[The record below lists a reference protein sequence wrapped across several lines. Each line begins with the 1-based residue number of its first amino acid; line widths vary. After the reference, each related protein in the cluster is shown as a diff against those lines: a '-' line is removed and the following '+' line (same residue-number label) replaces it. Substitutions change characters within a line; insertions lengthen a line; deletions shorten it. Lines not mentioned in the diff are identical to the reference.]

1 MRERS
6 LLVLDE
12 FGKGTAPQDGIALFL
27 AMVKHL
33 HDHNPPHCFSLLST
47 HFSDYLR
54 SGRNA
59 NHLTTRS
66 PSSRWNRYKT
76 DESVLRRFQR
86 RHHASLPGRRWHLSG
101 LPRNSMCRRDG
112 ASRGIHESSGGG
124 RKRERMGT
132 RSSRQFTQINQSHC
146 LQILQQQRTQRH

>member
-33 HDHNPPHCFSLLST
+33 HDNNPPHCFSLLST

-54 SGRNA
+54 SGRKKGD
-59 NHLTTRS
+59 LTARS
-66 PSSRWNRYKT
+66 PSSRWNRNET
-76 DESVLRRFQR
+76 DESVLRCFQR
-86 RHHASLPGRRWHLSG
+86 RHHTSLPGRRWHLSG
-101 LPRNSMCRRDG
+101 LARNPMCHRDG
-112 ASRGIHESSGGG
+112 ASRRIHKTSGGS
-124 RKRERMGT
+124 RKRERMEP
-132 RSSRQFTQINQSHC
+132 RSSRPFTQTSLSYC
-146 LQILQQQRTQRH
+146 LQISQRQRTQRR